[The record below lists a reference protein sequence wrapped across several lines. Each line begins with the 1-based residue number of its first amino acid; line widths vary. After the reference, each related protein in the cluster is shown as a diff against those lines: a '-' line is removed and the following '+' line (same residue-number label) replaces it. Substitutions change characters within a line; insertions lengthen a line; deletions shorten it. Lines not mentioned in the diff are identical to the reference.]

1 MRKSAHD
8 RHPADLTASQVLTFF
23 SFFFVENDAASRLR
37 ETVAMQDSLATV
49 RFHDL
54 LAQLDDQHSRFALQ
68 NNFLLQH
75 NIRKIK
81 RNLQVRPETVCVV
94 VVDIHLRR
102 NFKFE
107 RLSHQDRF
115 QEDPVHM
122 AMIIS
127 RNLKEEQK
135 ILATVKSTEVKPAA
149 QNVSSLDKKKSWI
162 LRSPVVLIQTDR
174 KRFKLQVKSDV

>member
-1 MRKSAHD
+1 MRHLLIWALTEHRRLQTS
-8 RHPADLTASQVLTFF
+8 DLFLG
-23 SFFFVENDAASRLR
+23 FFFVENDAVSFLR

-81 RNLQVRPETVCVV
+81 RNLQVRPETVCFCRWWRVAV
-94 VVDIHLRR
+94 ITIWS
-102 NFKFE
+102 
-107 RLSHQDRF
+107 SHQDRF

-135 ILATVKSTEVKPAA
+135 ILATAKSTEVNRAA
-149 QNVSSLDKKKSWI
+149 QNVSSLDKNKSNI
-162 LRSPVVLIQTDR
+162 IHQL
-174 KRFKLQVKSDV
+174 